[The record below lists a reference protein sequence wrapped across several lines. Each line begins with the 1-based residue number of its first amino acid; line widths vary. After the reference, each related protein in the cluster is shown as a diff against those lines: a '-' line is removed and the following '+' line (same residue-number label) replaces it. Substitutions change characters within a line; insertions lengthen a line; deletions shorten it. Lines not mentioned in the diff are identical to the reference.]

1 MSYIIIKQGKRKLK
15 YVLALTKLTDG
26 GINLFGRYLYFEDI
40 DEEKKEIPPNVVDK
54 RGKIN

>member
-26 GINLFGRYLYFEDI
+26 GINLFGHCLYFEDI
-40 DEEKKEIPPNVVDK
+40 DEEKKEIPPDVITNNIRRK
-54 RGKIN
+54 